1 MRRPKSATAT
11 WKSSGSAAAAVS
23 QGSSSGDALDL
34 AKLKREGDLL
44 KEMLFNQSLI
54 NYYRIL

>member
-11 WKSSGSAAAAVS
+11 WKSREPATAAS

-34 AKLKREGDLL
+34 AKLKREGHLL
-44 KEMLFNQSLI
+44 KETLFVESL
-54 NYYRIL
+54 NYKIL

>member
-1 MRRPKSATAT
+1 MRRPKSTTAT
-11 WKSSGSAAAAVS
+11 WKSSGSAAATS

-44 KEMLFNQSLI
+44 KEMLFDQSLS
-54 NYYRIL
+54 YKIL

>member
-11 WKSSGSAAAAVS
+11 WKSRESATAAS
-23 QGSSSGDALDL
+23 QVSSSGDALDL

-44 KEMLFNQSLI
+44 KEMLFDQSL
-54 NYYRIL
+54 NYLIL